1 MIAGLGAA
9 CGLVTRNLDIYSRH
23 MRTVRDFLVDQL
35 IRNFS
40 LVTADKANTRLGLGE
55 VCWRYLDPLCLPN
68 TLSLRIG
75 GFTGPELL
83 ARVGHALEAT
93 CGAACHTGAGVSSV
107 LVNSFSWGEAG
118 AAETV
123 RLSVGRETSTGDVV
137 TVVRA
142 IMEKMYVIYD
152 KSTSMCLFFG
162 CLSLFSSI

>member
-9 CGLVTRNLDIYSRH
+9 CGLVTRNLDTYSRH

-93 CGAACHTGAGVSSV
+93 CGAACHTGACVSSV
-107 LVNSFSWGEAG
+107 LVNSFSWGEA
-118 AAETV
+118 
-123 RLSVGRETSTGDVV
+123 
-137 TVVRA
+137 
-142 IMEKMYVIYD
+142 
-152 KSTSMCLFFG
+152 
-162 CLSLFSSI
+162 

>member
-1 MIAGLGAA
+1 MGALSEGTENTPMIKGLGAA
-9 CGLVTRNLDIYSRH
+9 CGLVTRNLDTY
-23 MRTVRDFLVDQL
+23 
-35 IRNFS
+35 RNFS

-83 ARVGHALEAT
+83 ARVGHSLEAS

-137 TVVRA
+137 TLVRA
-142 IMEKMYVIYD
+142 ILEAVEEK
-152 KSTSMCLFFG
+152 KKGQL
-162 CLSLFSSI
+162 

>member
-9 CGLVTRNLDIYSRH
+9 CGLVTRNLDTYSRH

-83 ARVGHALEAT
+83 ARVGHALEAST
-93 CGAACHTGAGVSSV
+93 K
-107 LVNSFSWGEAG
+107 LVRTIFQCNSCWMLELNMLMGE
-118 AAETV
+118 
-123 RLSVGRETSTGDVV
+123 
-137 TVVRA
+137 
-142 IMEKMYVIYD
+142 M
-152 KSTSMCLFFG
+152 
-162 CLSLFSSI
+162 

>member
-1 MIAGLGAA
+1 M
-9 CGLVTRNLDIYSRH
+9 
-23 MRTVRDFLVDQL
+23 
-35 IRNFS
+35 
-40 LVTADKANTRLGLGE
+40 
-55 VCWRYLDPLCLPN
+55 
-68 TLSLRIG
+68 
-75 GFTGPELL
+75 
-83 ARVGHALEAT
+83 
-93 CGAACHTGAGVSSV
+93 
-107 LVNSFSWGEAG
+107 NSFSWGEAG